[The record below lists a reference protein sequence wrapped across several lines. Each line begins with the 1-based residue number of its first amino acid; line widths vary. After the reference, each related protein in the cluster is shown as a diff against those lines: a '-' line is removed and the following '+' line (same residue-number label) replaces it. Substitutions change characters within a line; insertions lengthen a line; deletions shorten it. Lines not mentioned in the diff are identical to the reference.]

1 MREKKQKIMIGKV
14 GTMMGRNPGTGRV
27 LKIVALSIALVSWVA
42 GCDSVDRSSKDAT
55 PFSLDA
61 VSGTTLIVNY
71 WATWC
76 GPCITEIPELNAIH
90 RSEDVDAQV
99 VGFNFD
105 APSSVAQQQA
115 DIARMG
121 IEFPVVTN
129 DPAAKFGYAVPQV
142 LPTTVIISKDGSVL
156 TTLVGPQTETD
167 VLAALQP
174 Q

>member
-1 MREKKQKIMIGKV
+1 M
-14 GTMMGRNPGTGRV
+14 
-27 LKIVALSIALVSWVA
+27 
-42 GCDSVDRSSKDAT
+42 
-55 PFSLDA
+55 
-61 VSGTTLIVNY
+61 IVNY

>member
-1 MREKKQKIMIGKV
+1 MREKNKKIMIGKV
-14 GTMMGRNPGTGRV
+14 GTMIGWKPGIGRV
-27 LKIVALSIALVSWVA
+27 LKITALSIAVVSWIA
-42 GCDSVDRSSKDAT
+42 GCDSVDRSSKDA
-55 PFSLDA
+55 PSFSLDA
-61 VSGTTLIVNY
+61 VSGKTLIVNY

-99 VGFNFD
+99 VGVNFD

-115 DIARMG
+115 DIAQMG
-121 IEFPVVTN
+121 IEFPVVIN

-167 VLAALQP
+167 VLAALQS

>member
-1 MREKKQKIMIGKV
+1 MIAKV

-76 GPCITEIPELNAIH
+76 GPCRKAAPSLERLRE
-90 RSEDVDAQV
+90 RFSEKDVLV
-99 VGFNFD
+99 VGIS
-105 APSSVAQQQA
+105 AEE
-115 DIARMG
+115 R
-121 IEFPVVTN
+121 PVVEVYERN
-129 DPAAKFGYAVPQV
+129 NPANYPIWLDTESAFSKVIGARS
-142 LPTTVIISKDGSVL
+142 LPTFIVVDREGKVQRL
-156 TTLVGPQTETD
+156 LVGLNGLDQ
-167 VLAALQP
+167 LATIVDQLL
-174 Q
+174 